1 MAHEW
6 LSGGPLIEQA
16 IDTVDKMA
24 WAMGDVAPIAARGGG
39 GRQLRDD
46 DGNVWDHYEVTYE
59 YPNDVV
65 CHIGQRQFP
74 RCLSEV
80 VDRVICEKGTM
91 MAPDRVHIKDAAGKM
106 QWAYRGAPADMYQIC
121 HNEWFA
127 AIRKGEPLH
136 AGESMANSTML
147 GILGREAAH
156 TGQRITWAQ
165 LWEANQ
171 DFAPDDFKL
180 SDSRPVSPVPVPG
193 IYKIC

>member
-1 MAHEW
+1 
-6 LSGGPLIEQA
+6 
-16 IDTVDKMA
+16 
-24 WAMGDVAPIAARGGG
+24 
-39 GRQLRDD
+39 
-46 DGNVWDHYEVTYE
+46 
-59 YPNDVV
+59 
-65 CHIGQRQFP
+65 
-74 RCLSEV
+74 
-80 VDRVICEKGTM
+80 
-91 MAPDRVHIKDAAGKM
+91 
-106 QWAYRGAPADMYQIC
+106 MYQIC